1 MVMSAVVMKQMIS
14 CDGLA
19 PRRAVQRVDALV
31 DGDWRR
37 CDVHPASSTGLVRA
51 GKAVLLRFSQ
61 VLGLWTVLTGG
72 NVSLLDTRV

>member
-1 MVMSAVVMKQMIS
+1 M
-14 CDGLA
+14 
-19 PRRAVQRVDALV
+19 V

-37 CDVHPASSTGLVRA
+37 CDVHPASSMGLVRA

-61 VLGLWTVLTGG
+61 VLALWTVLTGG